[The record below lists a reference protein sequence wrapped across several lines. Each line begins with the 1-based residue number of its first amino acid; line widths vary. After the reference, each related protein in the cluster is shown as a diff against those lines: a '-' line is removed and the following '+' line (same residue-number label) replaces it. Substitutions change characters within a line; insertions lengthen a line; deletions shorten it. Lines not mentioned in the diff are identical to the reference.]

1 MGQETSGKV
10 RVLNTG
16 SGRTGRVP
24 LAWRAEHPQS
34 VESEKAPKLW
44 LGGVATHP
52 ARTEVGQVGLGE
64 RWPGLGGI
72 DFQSPRGAFSPQMDA
87 GWGSRDE
94 IAALTLTFSERSNNS
109 LLSNKT
115 LLLIEC

>member
-1 MGQETSGKV
+1 M
-10 RVLNTG
+10 
-16 SGRTGRVP
+16 P

-72 DFQSPRGAFSPQMDA
+72 DFQSPRGPLALKWTQA
-87 GWGSRDE
+87 GEVEMR
-94 IAALTLTFSERSNNS
+94 
-109 LLSNKT
+109 
-115 LLLIEC
+115 